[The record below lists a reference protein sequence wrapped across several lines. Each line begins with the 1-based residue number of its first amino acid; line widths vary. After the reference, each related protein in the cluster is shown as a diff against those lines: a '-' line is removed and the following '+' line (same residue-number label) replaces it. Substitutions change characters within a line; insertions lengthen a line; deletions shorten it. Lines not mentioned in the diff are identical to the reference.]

1 MVTAQVA
8 MLEAASKECLGV
20 MSRCMHMFQNLVLHS
35 VPSCVPSCVPE
46 HSMTV
51 PEAFPLAACHWAQVA
66 GSSWIVWVDMVAVLV
81 RAHVPNWHAVE
92 FRRVLKRLP
101 ELLS

>member
-1 MVTAQVA
+1 MA
-8 MLEAASKECLGV
+8 
-20 MSRCMHMFQNLVLHS
+20 
-35 VPSCVPSCVPE
+35 
-46 HSMTV
+46 V

-66 GSSWIVWVDMVAVLV
+66 GSSWVVWVDMVAVLV